1 MSRGTLFVK
10 KISMSIFGLLQP
22 VYPELAIN
30 VMWQVVSLRVYRAC
44 QGSPLLRLHRNG
56 VESKHTQV
64 PELHSLQNR
73 NCPKDEHTAH
83 VGHCSGQTWLKN
95 ASLQHACCHLRTSR
109 HDPGL
114 LIKTKGTQPLIGHFV
129 VACV

>member
-1 MSRGTLFVK
+1 MMFAK
-10 KISMSIFGLLQP
+10 KISMSIFDLLQP
-22 VYPELAIN
+22 RYLELAIH
-30 VMWQVVSLRVYRAC
+30 VMWRVVFFDVSRAC
-44 QGSPLLRLHRNG
+44 QGSPLLRLHRDG

-64 PELHSLQNR
+64 PELLSLQNR
-73 NCPKDEHTAH
+73 HCPEDEHTAH
-83 VGHCSGQTWLKN
+83 VGPCSGQTWLKN

-129 VACV
+129 VVCA